1 VIYILDDKAA
11 ITDWIYNRDEK
22 VYTFPFVYKN
32 ESEIDI
38 RQYILKCS
46 EYFGAEWVSKLK
58 NINTIPSFPATIL
71 KIGKTLDNYE
81 FYKDKCCI
89 NDENKDMMKEI
100 TNHSIKFVEN
110 NKNSLGLQI
119 EKYDDLK
126 DFYSVLSEMK
136 CAIHFA
142 SRDYFVEFIKKE
154 SIRTP
159 DLRIIKNDIN
169 NIVEVKWLRTANNA
183 LNVQT
188 ENIRFQNELSN
199 IVNDNNIGWEI
210 IFYGHPFDSDF
221 KSLTE
226 EIANIIKFN
235 EIPYTFHLVGKNSGI
250 DIKIKLKK
258 DSERITSHHFF
269 DQLYRVKS
277 DLEKAMNQL
286 EIYKKSKGFM
296 DSDSCIALFL
306 HINKF
311 MINLGEKDYVG
322 NEIKIWLK
330 KQNTISKILL
340 FYEAP
345 ILLSN
350 GVYSLNDDYSII

>member
-1 VIYILDDKAA
+1 MV
-11 ITDWIYNRDEK
+11 
-22 VYTFPFVYKN
+22 KN
-32 ESEIDI
+32 E
-38 RQYILKCS
+38 Q
-46 EYFGAEWVSKLK
+46 
-58 NINTIPSFPATIL
+58 
-71 KIGKTLDNYE
+71 
-81 FYKDKCCI
+81 
-89 NDENKDMMKEI
+89 
-100 TNHSIKFVEN
+100 
-110 NKNSLGLQI
+110 NSLELQI
-119 EKYDDLK
+119 DKYDDLK
-126 DFYSVLSEMK
+126 DFYSALSEMK

-154 SIRTP
+154 STRTP
-159 DLRIIKNDIN
+159 DLHIIKNDIDS
-169 NIVEVKWLRTANNA
+169 IVEVKWLRTANNA

-226 EIANIIKFN
+226 EIANKIKSN
-235 EIPYTFHLVGKNSGI
+235 KIPYTFYLVGKDSGI
-250 DIKIKLKK
+250 DIKIKLKN
-258 DSERITSHHFF
+258 DSERTTSHHFF

-277 DLEKAMNQL
+277 NLKDAKNQL
-286 EIYKKSKGFM
+286 EVYKKSKGFM

-311 MINLGEKDYVG
+311 MINLGEKDYIE

-330 KQNTISKILL
+330 KQNSISKILL
-340 FYEAP
+340 FSEAP
-345 ILLSN
+345 ILLSS